1 MDIAEV
7 CICFH
12 TNFLPDLMQVYV
24 LLETTDVTPAL
35 LQAPP
40 ALTAAFAGISGRVR
54 KSENTDK
61 SAIIF
66 LFTYKA

>member
-7 CICFH
+7 CICFQ
-12 TNFLPDLMQVYV
+12 TNFFPDLIHVYV
-24 LLETTDVTPAL
+24 LLDATEVSPAL
-35 LQAPP
+35 LHAPP
-40 ALTAAFAGISGRVR
+40 ALAAALTGISGRVR